1 MIVNGENTVIGQN
14 AMLPVDLAFKG
25 GEGQLRQGLE
35 MVESLVEE
43 ETLRPEVAMN
53 ENAQVGIMS

>member
-1 MIVNGENTVIGQN
+1 MIGQN

-35 MVESLVEE
+35 MVEGLVEE